1 MSKWQVVFTTRLLYK
16 AEIVRGILEE
26 NNLKPV
32 IMEKQDSMYKIGY
45 FEVFVTQ
52 EQVLKALKT
61 IENEIDIE

>member
-1 MSKWQVVFTTRLLYK
+1 MSKWQAVFTTRLLYK

-45 FEVFVTQ
+45 FEVHVSQ
-52 EQVLKALKT
+52 EQVLKALIT